1 MSKGLTPNIRVKP
14 LLTRG
19 LLQQEEMKAV
29 HIAEFGSEDNLKLQE
44 VDEPRELGASDV
56 LVRVRATGLNRADLL
71 QVRGL
76 YPPPAGYSPNIPGL
90 EFAGEIAAIGKDVSD
105 WTIGDRVFGITAGE
119 AQAEYLTIDSSLL
132 VRIPENLIFAE
143 AAAVP
148 EAFIT
153 AHDAIFTRGGLK
165 QGETLLIHAVGSGVG
180 LAGLQLGKANGSM
193 VIGTSRTADK
203 LDRCHEYGLDHGI
216 STADGIDFAERSG
229 EITGGKGV
237 DVILDL
243 VGGTY
248 FPQNLASLAV
258 KGRLILVGLTAGR
271 SAEFDMGMALQ
282 KRLTITGT
290 VLRGRSTAEKAEATH
305 KFADEV
311 VPLLANGSI
320 RPNLD
325 RVFAA
330 EDVIAAYKY
339 LGSNESFGKVVLEF

>member
-1 MSKGLTPNIRVKP
+1 
-14 LLTRG
+14 
-19 LLQQEEMKAV
+19 MKAV
-29 HIAEFGSEDNLKLQE
+29 YIAEFGSEDNLKIQE
-44 VDEPRELGASDV
+44 VDEPRKIEANDV
-56 LVRVRATGLNRADLL
+56 LVRVRAAGLNRADLL
-71 QVRGL
+71 QIRGM

-90 EFAGEIAAIGKDVSD
+90 EFAGEVAEIGVEVSD
-105 WTIGDRVFGITAGE
+105 WQIGERIFGITAGE
-119 AQAEYLTIDSSLL
+119 AQAEYLSIDSSLL
-132 VRIPENLIFAE
+132 VRIPENLSFTE

-165 QGETLLIHAVGSGVG
+165 QGEILLIHAVGSGVG
-180 LAGLQLGKANGSM
+180 LAGSQLGKANGSM
-193 VIGTSRTADK
+193 VIGTSRTVDK
-203 LDRCHEYGLDHGI
+203 LDRCVEYGLDHGI
-216 STADGIDFAERSG
+216 STASGVDFAEQIA
-229 EITGGKGV
+229 EITDGKGV

-243 VGGTY
+243 VGGAY
-248 FPQNLASLAV
+248 FPRNLASLAV

-271 SAEFDMGMALQ
+271 TVEFDMGMALQ

-290 VLRGRSTAEKAEATH
+290 VLRGRSTAEKAEATQ
-305 KFADEV
+305 KFANEV
-311 VPLLANGSI
+311 VPLIANGTI